1 MLRLV
6 PLVTRHVPPL
16 PTASVTFA
24 VMASQSFGLLTVIL
38 PAATHAL
45 SVKPVSLATIVYVN
59 VALPF
64 RSLTSVLSALFVIIE
79 AYVRVKVERAV
90 LLTVRSAPT
99 QTLTLWLADP
109 VVPVFV
115 VIVVAVFWLFVVV
128 PASSPEF
135 FGELLDL
142 RLVEVCEGDHR

>member
-1 MLRLV
+1 MLTLA
-6 PLVTRHVPPL
+6 PLATEQSPPL
-16 PTASVTFA
+16 PTASVTLA

-38 PAATHAL
+38 PAAIHAL

-64 RSLTSVLSALFVIIE
+64 RSLTSVLSALFVIAQ

-109 VVPVFV
+109 VVPMFV
-115 VIVVAVFWLFVVV
+115 VNVAVL
-128 PASSPEF
+128 S
-135 FGELLDL
+135 
-142 RLVEVCEGDHR
+142 